1 MKMWCFSFQKHEY
14 SYGIILEH
22 SVSLTL
28 EKALKEHGDSAFLI
42 KVDISIIRK
51 RFSFC
56 MVIEEGKTY
65 EW

>member
-14 SYGIILEH
+14 SYGIISEH
-22 SVSLTL
+22 SVSLTM
-28 EKALKEHGDSAFLI
+28 EKELKEHEDSAFLI

-51 RFSFC
+51 IFRFY